1 MERKY
6 YELTSSQ
13 NSIWLTEEYMSNTNM
28 NNVGGYLYINEVVNF
43 VALNKAL
50 NLYIEKNDALR
61 LRFCIDKEGQ
71 PKQYLTEYVF
81 KNFNI
86 IPVDTLEDEKKCTQA
101 LINTP
106 FNLIDSEL
114 FSINIFKYPDG
125 HGGFNANFHHLVSD
139 AWTMSLFL
147 NEVISYYSCLIHG
160 KELDLNP
167 FPSYVDYIAQEKEY
181 TDSKRFQKD
190 KEFWNE
196 LFDSEPIFSRI
207 SSEATSSLSTASK
220 RISFELPS
228 NLYTQIN
235 ELCQKYKCSI
245 YTFFM
250 AIYSIYIAKLNNNRS
265 PIVGTPVLNRSN
277 FKEKHTSGMF
287 ISTVPFK
294 TTFSAEQSFSSYLQ
308 DVALTQLSIFRHQK
322 YPYDVLLKDIKEKFS
337 ISENLYDLVLS
348 YQNAR
353 DDSQSSDV
361 EYSSNWLFSGHVS
374 NSLEIH
380 FYDMDNTGT
389 LNMFYDYQLDKFSE
403 ADIHSLHSRIIEM
416 TNMVLNNSEICI
428 KDIPIITKEEQ
439 EKFLGD
445 FNFTGFDYDKEL
457 SLTKIFESN
466 AQNFPNKTAV
476 IFEDQKLTYAELN
489 NRANVIAEKLI
500 TSSVTKND
508 IVGIMLN
515 RSIDLLPAVWGVLKA
530 GATYML
536 IDPALPA
543 DRINY
548 MLSNSSSPLLIT
560 SRDMELEFENKL
572 YLDAIDFNKEVS
584 NPDIA
589 SSNEDGFCVIYTSG
603 STGTPKGVLLKRLS
617 VINMVNSYKKF
628 LHTDTCDTFLSTSTV
643 AFDMFIV
650 ENFVSLLSGKTVV
663 LANNEE
669 QKVPAFMSA
678 LIKKYNI
685 DFVLSTPSKIEL
697 LLLNDETSSCLKGLK
712 VIQLGGEVFKE
723 TLYNRL
729 RARTSAKIFN
739 GYGPSECTACASDKE
754 IVNGEDITI
763 GKPFLNTR
771 IYVLNDDLNML
782 PVGFSGEMYIS
793 GDGVGKGY
801 VNREELTKK
810 AFIKDPFSENVMY
823 KTGDIAK
830 YRADGELVY
839 IGRKDFQVKLRGL
852 RIELD
857 EITNKIV
864 KLENVINAVSV
875 IKKVNNIDCICSYVV
890 SSGNI
895 TEEYIKSALKQSL
908 PYYMVPSHV
917 VFMESLPITLNGKID
932 TKRLPEIEVKQSDYI
947 APSTET
953 EKKLE
958 KIWCDILDM
967 EQVSINSDFFDL
979 GGDSLCSI
987 KLVSEVYS
995 VFNIKIG
1002 IKDIFKASKI
1012 KSLAELIDESVAVE
1026 DDAQNIPKAE
1036 VRDSYPLSSAQKRI
1050 YFTVNME
1057 PDTVTYNTP
1066 GALLFDK
1073 HPDAEKLEKCFNILL
1088 NRHCAFRTYFALDGE
1103 QVVQKILPKV
1113 EFKLEVI
1120 NMDEKNLESI
1130 FESFVKPFDLS
1141 KAPLFRA
1148 KLYNFADG
1156 SSALFID
1163 MHHIICDGESVGIF
1177 VDELCKLY
1185 NGKKLDANDLD
1196 YVDFAVWEDKNINS
1210 ERYARSKKFWLK
1222 QLDGELPVLNMPT
1235 SSARPNVQSFD
1246 GNKIYKTISSN
1257 AKVLEFCKKHNS
1269 TPFTFLLS
1277 VYYIALYKYTN
1288 QNDLIVGSPII
1299 GRDKASLYNIIGMFV
1314 NSLALRAK
1322 VDSKSTFAEFLR
1334 VVTANCFNCFEH
1346 QSEPFD
1352 EIVKALKISR
1362 DTSRNPLFD
1371 TMFIYQNEGQPE
1383 IKLDGLNTTYY
1394 APDDHSSKFDFSLEV
1409 TPDKENLNLCLE
1421 YCTKLFNI
1429 NFMENFLDHYI
1440 NILNIVLEQPD
1451 TEICN
1456 INMLSEHETDTILN
1470 KFNERTLNY
1479 SRSNSIM
1486 ELFEET
1492 AKKNAD
1498 STALIYNDTKMSYKE
1513 LDEASSK
1520 FAMYLKSLGVKKGE
1534 IVATLLNRSSNL
1546 IIAML
1551 GIMKCG
1557 AVYLPISTALPQNR
1571 IEYILSDSK
1580 TNIFV
1585 IDNSNSLEI
1594 ENVDFV
1600 NIEEVDFKHIE
1611 ITEETLDIGPEDI
1624 LYIIYTS
1631 GSTGNPKGVQIAN
1644 KNLNNFIHSFNK
1656 LFDYSVGNKDIC
1668 LSSTS
1673 ISFDVS
1679 IWEFFFTLLNGG
1691 ALYLYPHES
1700 IDDIIDYCN
1709 TIIKNNITMAYLPPN
1724 ILQEVY
1730 SILAENKICLNKILV
1745 GVEPIKTEVMKK
1757 YFELN
1762 GNMKIV
1768 NGYGPT
1774 ETTICCTAYV
1784 LKKDADIPY
1793 NVLPIGKPLHNLK
1806 AYVLDKDLEPVPFGA
1821 NGELYI
1827 SGDNVGKGYL
1837 NRSELTDERYIP
1849 CKFNDGKLMYKT
1861 GDIVKWL
1868 PDGNIMFMGRND
1880 KQIKIKGH
1888 RIELNEISSAILEY
1902 PTITK
1907 CKIIVKEKNNNKY
1920 LLAFFTASK
1929 KIVINDL
1936 RMFLSL
1942 KLPFYS
1948 IPNIIMQLDHFV
1960 LTPNGKIDSHHLE
1973 NLPVSIGSE
1982 YEPPRNEFEEKLVE
1996 LWKQYLGVEKVGI
2009 NDNFFELGGDSLIAI
2024 KLQIEIFK
2032 LGMNITYSDIFT
2044 NPTIKELSN
2053 KTSRQVFE
2061 SHLEDYNYSNIDELI
2076 HKNVQPITEKITT
2089 TKLQA
2094 ILLTGVTGFVGIHV
2108 LAKLLDN
2115 TDAKIYCLIRRKDNI
2130 DIGSRLIKTL
2140 HFYFGDKY
2148 DTLIGNRIK
2157 VVEGDIVLPRF
2168 NLSDELYAKL
2178 GRKISCI
2185 INSAAIVK
2193 HYGSQNLFDETNVKG
2208 VQNIIDFCS
2217 RFGVKLYHISTLSV
2231 SGNVFAEDNF
2241 SGAKMDKETIFR
2253 ENNLFINQDLS
2264 NIYIYTKFIA
2274 ERLILENVANGKLNA
2289 TVIRLGNITSR
2300 YMDGKF
2306 QINVSEN
2313 AFLNR
2318 LITFINLKY
2327 LPDYLMDG
2335 YLEFSPVDCVAEAI
2349 SKIVNHNF
2357 PYTVLHLY
2365 NNRHVSLA
2373 NVLQYLRDY
2382 GIEINVVDNQ
2392 KFLEVISDVLKNNQ
2406 NILSGIINDF
2416 DENKMLVYKSNVTL
2430 NNSFTNEFL
2439 NKIGFAWPEIT
2450 EDYIVKY
2457 LDYLKDINYLKNSEK

>member
-1 MERKY
+1 MEKKY
-6 YELTSSQ
+6 YDLTSSQ
-13 NSIWLTEEYMSNTNM
+13 NSIWLTEEYISDTNM
-28 NNVGGYLYINEVVNF
+28 NNVGGYLYINEVVDF
-43 VALNKAL
+43 TALNKAL

-61 LRFCIDKEGQ
+61 LRFCIKNGN
-71 PKQYLTEYVF
+71 PKQYLTEYEF
-81 KNFNI
+81 KNFKV
-86 IPVDTLEDEKKCTQA
+86 IPVDTLEDEKECTQA
-101 LINTP
+101 LIDTP
-106 FNLIDSEL
+106 FNIIDSEL
-114 FSINIFKYPDG
+114 FRINIFKFPNG

-147 NEVISYYSCLIHG
+147 SEVISYYSSLVHG
-160 KELDLNP
+160 KELVQTP
-167 FPSYVDYIAQEKEY
+167 FPSYIDYISQEKEY
-181 TDSKRFQKD
+181 MDSKRFQKD
-190 KEFWNE
+190 KEFWNG
-196 LFDSEPIFSRI
+196 LFDSEPIFSHI

-228 NLYTQIN
+228 KLYNLIN

-250 AIYSIYIAKLNNNRS
+250 AIYSIYIAKLNNNHS

-277 FKEKHTSGMF
+277 YKEKNTSGMF
-287 ISTVPFK
+287 ISTVPFR
-294 TTFSAEQSFSSYLQ
+294 TTFSSEQSFSSYLQ

-353 DDSQSSDV
+353 DDSQRSDV
-361 EYSSNWLFSGHVS
+361 EYSSNWLFSGHIS

-389 LNMFYDYQLDKFSE
+389 LNMYYDYQLDKFSE
-403 ADIHSLHSRIIEM
+403 AEIHSLHKRIIEM
-416 TNMVLNNSEICI
+416 TNIVLDNSDICI
-428 KDIPIITKEEQ
+428 KDIPVITKDEQ
-439 EKFLGD
+439 NKFLNE
-445 FNFTGFDYDKEL
+445 FNFSKFDYDKTL
-457 SLTKIFESN
+457 SITKILEDNVKNS
-466 AQNFPNKTAV
+466 PNTTAV
-476 IFEDQKLTYAELN
+476 IFEEQKLTYAELN
-489 NRANVIAEKLI
+489 NMANVIANKLI
-500 TSSVTKND
+500 SSGIKKNE
-508 IVGIMLN
+508 IIGIMLN
-515 RSIDLLPAVWGVLKA
+515 RSLDLIPSVWGVLKS

-536 IDPALPA
+536 IDPALPT

-548 MLSNSSSPLLIT
+548 MLSNSHSPLLIT
-560 SRDMELEFENKL
+560 SKDLDLEFKNKI
-572 YLDAIDFNKEVS
+572 YLEDIDFSEQLPNPNLS
-584 NPDIA
+584 N
-589 SSNEDGFCVIYTSG
+589 SNEDGFCVIYTSG

-617 VINMVNSYKKF
+617 FINMVNSYKKF
-628 LHTDTCDTFLSTSTV
+628 LCTDTCNTFLSTSTV

-669 QKVPAFMSA
+669 QKVPAFMSK
-678 LIKKYNI
+678 LIKRHNI

-697 LLLNDETSSCLKGLK
+697 LLLNDETSSCLEGLK
-712 VIQLGGEVFKE
+712 VIQLGGEVFKQ

-729 RARTSAKIFN
+729 RTHTNAKIYN
-739 GYGPSECTACASDKE
+739 GYGPSECTACASNKE
-754 IVNGEDITI
+754 ITDCEDITI

-771 IYVLNDDLNML
+771 IYVFNDDLNML

-801 VNREELTKK
+801 VNRQELTQKS
-810 AFIKDPFSENVMY
+810 FLQDPFSKNIMY
-823 KTGDIAK
+823 KTGDMAK
-830 YRADGELVY
+830 YRTDGELVY

-864 KLENVINAVSV
+864 KLENVINAISV
-875 IKKVNNIDCICSYVV
+875 VKKVNNIDCICSYVV
-890 SSGNI
+890 CSGNI
-895 TEEYIKSALKQSL
+895 TEEYIKNALKQAL
-908 PYYMVPSHV
+908 PYYMVPSHI

-932 TKRLPEIEVKQSDYI
+932 TQKLPEVEVKQSEYI

-958 KIWCDILDM
+958 TIWCNILDM
-967 EQVSINSDFFDL
+967 EQISINSDFFDL

-995 VFNIKIG
+995 VFNTKIN
-1002 IKDIFKASKI
+1002 IKDIFKSPTI
-1012 KSLAELIDESVAVE
+1012 KSLAEHIDASASVE
-1026 DDAQNIPKAE
+1026 DNSQTISKAD
-1036 VRDSYPLSSAQKRI
+1036 VMSFYPLSSAQKRI
-1050 YFTVNME
+1050 YFTINME

-1066 GALLFDK
+1066 GALLFNK
-1073 HPDAEKLEKCFNILL
+1073 HPDAKKLEKCFNILL
-1088 NRHCAFRTYFALDGE
+1088 NRHCAFRTYFTLNGDE
-1103 QVVQKILPKV
+1103 VVQKILPKID
-1113 EFKLEVI
+1113 FKLEVT
-1120 NMDEKNLESI
+1120 NLDTKNLENI

-1148 KLYNFADG
+1148 KLYNFKDFT
-1156 SSALFID
+1156 SALFID

-1177 VDELCKLY
+1177 VDELCALY
-1185 NGKKLDANDLD
+1185 NGKELSPNTLD
-1196 YVDFAVWEDKNINS
+1196 YTDYAVWENKNIESN
-1210 ERYARSKKFWLK
+1210 YYDRSKKFWLK
-1222 QLDGELPVLNMPT
+1222 QLEGELPVLNMPA
-1235 SSARPNVQSFD
+1235 SSVRPTVQSFE
-1246 GNKIYKTISSN
+1246 GNKIYKTISNN
-1257 AKVLEFCKKHNS
+1257 AKILEFCKKYNA

-1288 QNDLIVGSPII
+1288 QSDIIVGSPII
-1299 GRDKASLYNIIGMFV
+1299 GRDNASLYKIIGMFV

-1322 VDSKSTFAEFLR
+1322 INSKYTFSEFLR
-1334 VVTANCFNCFEH
+1334 IVTTNCFNCFEH

-1352 EIVKALKISR
+1352 DIVKSLNISR

-1383 IKLDGLNTTYY
+1383 IKLDGLDTTYY

-1409 TPDKENLNLCLE
+1409 TPDKDNLNLCLE

-1429 NFMENFLDHYI
+1429 SFMQNFLDHYI
-1440 NILNIVLEQPD
+1440 NILNIVLDEPN

-1456 INMLSEHETDTILN
+1456 INMLSIDEKDTILN
-1470 KFNERTLNY
+1470 KFNEHVLDYPINK
-1479 SRSNSIM
+1479 SIM
-1486 ELFEET
+1486 ELFENT
-1492 AKKNAD
+1492 AKRNSE
-1498 STALIYNDTKMSYKE
+1498 STALIYKDTKMSYKE

-1520 FAMYLKSLGVKKGE
+1520 FATYLCSLGVKKGE

-1546 IIAML
+1546 IVAML

-1585 IDNSNSLEI
+1585 IDNNNNFEI
-1594 ENVDFV
+1594 DDVELV
-1600 NIEEVDFKHIE
+1600 NIEKVDFENIKISNDMP
-1611 ITEETLDIGPEDI
+1611 IIDPEDV

-1656 LFDYSVGNKDIC
+1656 LYDYSIGNKDIC

-1730 SILAENKICLNKILV
+1730 SILAETKICLNKILV
-1745 GVEPIKTEVMKK
+1745 GVEPIKTEIMKK

-1762 GNMKIV
+1762 EDMKIV

-1793 NVLPIGKPLHNLK
+1793 NVLPIGRPLYNLK

-1837 NRSELTDERYIP
+1837 NRDELNSERYIP
-1849 CKFNDGKLMYKT
+1849 CKFNDGNIMYKT
-1861 GDIVKWL
+1861 GDVVKWL
-1868 PDGNIMFMGRND
+1868 PDGNIIFVGRND

-1888 RIELNEISSAILEY
+1888 RIELNEISSTILEY

-1907 CKIIVKEKNNNKY
+1907 CKIIVKEKNNDKY

-1960 LTPNGKIDSHHLE
+1960 LTPNGKIDSHYLE
-1973 NLPVSIGSE
+1973 NMPVSIGSE
-1982 YEPPRNEFEEKLVE
+1982 YEAPRNDFEKKLVE
-1996 LWKQYLGVEKVGI
+1996 LWKQYLGVDKVGI

-2061 SHLEDYNYSNIDELI
+2061 SHLEDYDYSNIDGLI
-2076 HKNVQPITEKITT
+2076 HNNIQPITEKVTT
-2089 TKLQA
+2089 TKLQS

-2115 TDAKIYCLIRRKDNI
+2115 TDSKIYCLIRRKDNI

-2157 VVEGDIVLPRF
+2157 VVEGDIVLPKF

-2217 RFGVKLYHISTLSV
+2217 MFGVKLYHISTLSV

-2241 SGAKMDKETIFR
+2241 SGAKMDTETIFR

-2274 ERLILENVANGKLNA
+2274 ERLILENIAEGKLKA
-2289 TVIRLGNITSR
+2289 TIIRLGNITSR
-2300 YMDGKF
+2300 YIDGKF

-2318 LITFINLKY
+2318 LIAFINLKY
-2327 LPDYLMDG
+2327 LPDYLIDG
-2335 YLEFSPVDCVAEAI
+2335 YLEFSPVDFVAEAI
-2349 SKIVNHNF
+2349 SKIVNHDF
-2357 PYTVLHLY
+2357 PYTVFHLY
-2365 NNRHVSLA
+2365 NNRHVSLVD
-2373 NVLQYLRDY
+2373 VLKYLKDY
-2382 GIEINVVDNQ
+2382 GIEIDAVDNK
-2392 KFLEVISDVLKNNQ
+2392 KFLETIAEVLKNNQ

-2430 NNSFTNEFL
+2430 NNDFTNKFL
-2439 NKIGFAWPEIT
+2439 SKIGFAWPEIT

-2457 LDYLKDINYLKNSEK
+2457 LDYLKDINYLK

>member
-1 MERKY
+1 MEKKY
-6 YELTSSQ
+6 YNLTSSQ
-13 NSIWLTEEYMSNTNM
+13 NSIWLTEEYISNTNI

-43 VALNKAL
+43 DALNKAL

-61 LRFCIDKEGQ
+61 FRYCLDKGI
-71 PKQYLTEYVF
+71 PKQYLANYTFINF
-81 KNFNI
+81 KI
-86 IPVDTLEDEKKCTQA
+86 IPVDTIEDMQKYTQD

-106 FNLIDSEL
+106 FKITDSDL
-114 FSINIFKYPDG
+114 FNINILKFPNG
-125 HGGFNANFHHLVSD
+125 HGGFSANFHHLVSD

-147 NEVISYYSCLIHG
+147 SEVISYYSCLVHG
-160 KELDLNP
+160 KELDLTP
-167 FPSYVDYIAQEKEY
+167 FPSYIDYISQEKEY
-181 TDSKRFQKD
+181 INSKRFQKD
-190 KEFWNE
+190 KEFWNQ
-196 LFDSEPIFSRI
+196 LFDSEPIFSHI
-207 SSEATSSLSTASK
+207 SSEANSSLDTTAK
-220 RISFELPS
+220 RISFELDS
-228 NLYTQIN
+228 NLYNQIN
-235 ELCQKYKCSI
+235 QLCKKYNCSI

-250 AIYSIYIAKLNNNRS
+250 SIYSIYIAKLNNNRS

-294 TTFSAEQSFSSYLQ
+294 TTFSSEDTFSSYLQ
-308 DVALTQLSIFRHQK
+308 KVALTQLSIFRHQK
-322 YPYDVLLKDIKEKFS
+322 YPYDILLKDIKEKYN

-361 EYSSNWLFSGHVS
+361 KYYSNWLFAGHVS

-389 LNMFYDYQLDKFSE
+389 LNIYYDYQIEKFTES
-403 ADIHSLHSRIIEM
+403 DIHELHNRIIEM
-416 TNMVLNNSEICI
+416 TNTVLDNSEIFI
-428 KDIPIITKEEQ
+428 KNIPIITKDEEN
-439 EKFLGD
+439 KLLNN
-445 FNFTGFDYDKEL
+445 FNFSKFNYDRNL
-457 SLTKIFESN
+457 SITKIFENNVKNS
-466 AQNFPNKTAV
+466 PSKTAV
-476 IFEDQKLTYAELN
+476 IFEDEKLTYKELN
-489 NRANVIAEKLI
+489 NRANIIADKLI
-500 TSSVTKND
+500 SFGIKEND
-508 IVGIMLN
+508 IVGIMLKRGLN
-515 RSIDLLPAVWGVLKA
+515 LLPSIWGVLKT

-536 IDPALPA
+536 IDPSLPE
-543 DRINY
+543 DRIKY
-548 MLSNSSSPLLIT
+548 MLSNSNSPLLIT
-560 SRDMELEFENKL
+560 SSDMKFEFEYKL
-572 YLDAIDFNKEVS
+572 LLDNIDFNNS
-584 NPDIA
+584 IPNPNFNIN
-589 SSNEDGFCVIYTSG
+589 NEGGFCVIYTSG
-603 STGTPKGVLLKRLS
+603 STGTPKGVLLKRIS

-628 LHTDTCDTFLSTSTV
+628 LYTDACDNFLSTSTV

-663 LANNEE
+663 LANDEE
-669 QKVPAFMSA
+669 QKVPAFMSN
-678 LIKKYNI
+678 LIKKHNI

-697 LLLNDETSSCLKGLK
+697 LLLNAETSSCLKNLK
-712 VIQLGGEVFKE
+712 IIQLGGEVFKE

-729 RARTSAKIFN
+729 SSYTNAKIFN
-739 GYGPSECTACASDKE
+739 GYGPSECTACASNKE
-754 IVNGEDITI
+754 ILNGNDITI

-771 IYVLNDDLNML
+771 IYILNDDLNML
-782 PVGFSGEMYIS
+782 PIGFSGEMYIS

-801 VNREELTKK
+801 VNREELTQSS
-810 AFIKDPFSENVMY
+810 FIRDPFSEKTMY

-830 YRADGELVY
+830 YKSNGELVY

-890 SSGNI
+890 SSNKI
-895 TEEYIKSALKQSL
+895 TEEYVKNSLKQVL

-917 VFMESLPITLNGKID
+917 VFMDSLPITLNGKID
-932 TKRLPEIEVKQSDYI
+932 TKKLPEVEVKRFEYV

-953 EKKLE
+953 EIKLS
-958 KIWCDILDM
+958 KIWCEILDM
-967 EQVSINSDFFDL
+967 DKISVNSDFFDL

-987 KLVSEVYS
+987 KLVSEIYS
-995 VFNIKIG
+995 IFNIKIN
-1002 IKDIFKASKI
+1002 IKDIFKHPNI
-1012 KSLAELIDESVAVE
+1012 KSLSEYIDSLAPVE
-1026 DDAQNIPKAE
+1026 DNVYNIPKAQKM
-1036 VRDSYPLSSAQKRI
+1036 DSYPLSSAQKRI
-1050 YFTVNME
+1050 YFTINMD
-1057 PDTVTYNTP
+1057 PNTTTYNTP

-1073 HPDAEKLEKCFNILL
+1073 YPDAEKLEKCFNILL
-1088 NRHCAFRTYFALDGE
+1088 NKHCAFRTYFSLEDDE
-1103 QVVQKILPKV
+1103 VVQKILPKI
-1113 EFKLEVI
+1113 EFKLEVL
-1120 NMDEKNLESI
+1120 NSVDKNLEQI
-1130 FESFVKPFDLS
+1130 FENFVKPFDLS
-1141 KAPLFRA
+1141 TAPLFRA
-1148 KLYNFADG
+1148 KLFNFKD
-1156 SSALFID
+1156 STSALFID

-1177 VDELCKLY
+1177 IDELSNLY
-1185 NGKKLDANDLD
+1185 NDKSLTETSLD
-1196 YVDFAVWEDKNINS
+1196 YIDFTVWENKNIES
-1210 ERYARSKKFWLK
+1210 SYYDRSKNFWLK
-1222 QLDGELPVLNMPT
+1222 QLDGELPVLNMPY
-1235 SSARPNVQSFD
+1235 SSSRPNIQSFE
-1246 GNKIYKTISSN
+1246 GNKIYKVIPN
-1257 AKVLEFCKKHNS
+1257 NKQVLEFCKKYNA
-1269 TPFTFLLS
+1269 TPFTLLLS

-1299 GRDKASLYNIIGMFV
+1299 GRNNSSLYKIIGMFV
-1314 NSLALRAK
+1314 NTLALRAK
-1322 VDSKSTFAEFLR
+1322 IDSKSSFAEFLR
-1334 VVTANCFNCFEH
+1334 MITTNCFNSFEH
-1346 QSEPFD
+1346 QEEPFD
-1352 EIVKALKISR
+1352 EIVKALKINR

-1371 TMFIYQNEGQPE
+1371 TMFIYQNEGKPE
-1383 IKLDGLNTTYY
+1383 INLNGLKTTYY
-1394 APDDHSSKFDFSLEV
+1394 APDNHSSKFDFSLEI
-1409 TPDKENLNLCLE
+1409 TPDNENLNICLE
-1421 YCTKLFNI
+1421 YCTKLFDYK
-1429 NFMENFLDHYI
+1429 FMEFFLNHYI
-1440 NILNIVLEQPD
+1440 NILNIVLEKPD
-1451 TEICN
+1451 TQICN
-1456 INMLSEHETDTILN
+1456 IDMLSKDETTLFLNNFNDTYLDYPSD
-1470 KFNERTLNY
+1470 K
-1479 SRSNSIM
+1479 SIV
-1486 ELFEET
+1486 ELFRNV
-1492 AKKNAD
+1492 AKDNID
-1498 STALIYNDTKMSYKE
+1498 NTALIYNDKKISYKE

-1520 FAMYLKSLGVKKGE
+1520 FAIYLKSLGVKKGE
-1534 IVATLLNRSSNL
+1534 VVATLLNRSSNL

-1580 TNIFV
+1580 TNIFIV
-1585 IDNSNSLEI
+1585 DNNNSLEI
-1594 ENVDFV
+1594 NDVTFV
-1600 NIEEVDFKHIE
+1600 NMDEVNLENIETIDDNTVILPD
-1611 ITEETLDIGPEDI
+1611 DI

-1631 GSTGNPKGVQIAN
+1631 GSTGNPKGVQITN

-1656 LFDYSVGNKDIC
+1656 LFDYSVGNTDIC

-1691 ALYLYPHES
+1691 TLYLYPHES

-1745 GVEPIKTEVMKK
+1745 GVESIKTEIIKK
-1757 YFELN
+1757 YFGLN
-1762 GNMKIV
+1762 ENMKIV

-1784 LKKDADIPY
+1784 LNKDLDIPY
-1793 NVLPIGKPLHNLK
+1793 NVLPIGKPLYNLK
-1806 AYVLDKDLEPVPFGA
+1806 AYVLDNDLNLVPFGGI
-1821 NGELYI
+1821 GELYI

-1837 NRSELTDERYIP
+1837 NNSELTSQKYIP
-1849 CKFNDGKLMYKT
+1849 CKFNNGKIMYKT
-1861 GDIVKWL
+1861 GDIVKRL
-1868 PDGNIMFMGRND
+1868 PDGNIMFRGRND

-1888 RIELNEISSAILEY
+1888 RIELNEIYSAILEY

-1948 IPNIIMQLDHFV
+1948 IPNIIMQLDQFV
-1960 LTPNGKIDSHHLE
+1960 LTPNGKIDSHYLE
-1973 NLPVSIGSE
+1973 NMPISLGSE
-1982 YEPPRNEFEEKLVE
+1982 YEAPRNEFEQKLVE
-1996 LWKQYLGVEKVGI
+1996 LWKQYLGVDKVGI
-2009 NDNFFELGGDSLIAI
+2009 TDNFFELGGDSLIAI

-2061 SHLEDYNYSNIDELI
+2061 SHLEDYDYSNIDKIININKLPLT
-2076 HKNVQPITEKITT
+2076 KNISENKVNS
-2089 TKLQA
+2089 

-2115 TDAKIYCLIRRKDNI
+2115 TNAKIYCLIRRKDNI

-2140 HFYFGDKY
+2140 QFYFGEKY

-2157 VVEGDIVLPRF
+2157 VVEGDIVLPNF
-2168 NLSDELYAKL
+2168 NLSDELYKKL
-2178 GRKISCI
+2178 GNRISCI
-2185 INSAAIVK
+2185 INCAAIVK
-2193 HYGSQNLFDETNVKG
+2193 HYGSQTLFDETNVNG

-2217 RFGVKLYHISTLSV
+2217 TFGVKLYHISTLSV

-2241 SGAKMDKETIFR
+2241 SGAKMDKETTFR

-2274 ERLILENVANGKLNA
+2274 ERLILENVANGKLKA

-2300 YMDGKF
+2300 YSDGKF

-2318 LITFINLKY
+2318 LIAFINLKY

-2335 YLEFSPVDCVAEAI
+2335 YLEFSPVDYVADAI
-2349 SKIVNHNF
+2349 SRIISHDF
-2357 PYTVLHLY
+2357 PYTILHLY
-2365 NNRHVSLA
+2365 NNHHVSMTDVI
-2373 NVLQYLRDY
+2373 NYLKDY
-2382 GIEINVVDNQ
+2382 GIDINVVDNK
-2392 KFLEVISDVLKNNQ
+2392 KFLEEISNVLKNNQ

-2416 DENKMLVYKSNVTL
+2416 DENKMLVYKSNVNL
-2430 NNSFTNEFL
+2430 NNDFTNEFL
-2439 NKIGFAWPEIT
+2439 STLGFSWPEID
-2450 EDYIVKY
+2450 ENYIIKY
-2457 LDYLKDINYLKNSEK
+2457 LDYLKNINYLKTKGE